1 MFKVVKIFRNIHYHA
16 QLYDN
21 YVGHDNVCKQEVTSK
36 QLGNKHIPA
45 FTGWI
50 MQFAMYKEAR
60 HALPHIQAFSPQCLS
75 LAVLMQGK
83 AW

>member
-1 MFKVVKIFRNIHYHA
+1 MLKLVNILIIHCHA

-45 FTGWI
+45 FTRWI
-50 MQFAMYKEAR
+50 MQFAMYKK
-60 HALPHIQAFSPQCLS
+60 HTCW
-75 LAVLMQGK
+75 VTVK
-83 AW
+83 AGTQECETECET